1 MLKILGGII
10 CLAVAVQGS
19 ARDPTC
25 DRINNLP
32 LDFNQ
37 TVINILKE
45 PGVPV
50 LVSIEPDMMRGELY
64 IMEVTTSR
72 IHDQRVG
79 INKRLNGYPYL
90 LKEEYSWVDLSY
102 YHRKN
107 PVTGDISFDEPYNKI
122 RITDNY
128 IFEATDYLRST
139 HSLDRGQYVMP
150 PRVER
155 RHFAAILD
163 TYYVNY
169 NVNDVDPIIVDL
181 YHIDI
186 SRRTNEN
193 FYAVIINIGGDYVVS
208 SLSPVR
214 ERAIQAHSMKEW
226 GVAC

>member
-1 MLKILGGII
+1 
-10 CLAVAVQGS
+10 
-19 ARDPTC
+19 
-25 DRINNLP
+25 
-32 LDFNQ
+32 
-37 TVINILKE
+37 
-45 PGVPV
+45 
-50 LVSIEPDMMRGELY
+50 
-64 IMEVTTSR
+64 
-72 IHDQRVG
+72 
-79 INKRLNGYPYL
+79 
-90 LKEEYSWVDLSY
+90 
-102 YHRKN
+102 
-107 PVTGDISFDEPYNKI
+107 
-122 RITDNY
+122 
-128 IFEATDYLRST
+128 
-139 HSLDRGQYVMP
+139 MP

-226 GVAC
+226 GVVC